1 MKEYKKGI
9 LILTFFSVLTGCTL
23 SANQT
28 VEKSK
33 PERNQELNQEQN
45 QEVAAENS
53 VSKELVTQG
62 AKYFRFRCG
71 GCHEMSAEKG
81 SNFGPHLEGIIGRKV
96 AAVEGY
102 DYSAAL
108 KEADFVWTEE
118 VMDGWLA
125 KPESLLPG
133 MCMTFKGVP
142 DEEVRRAMI
151 AFMEESGL

>member
-9 LILTFFSVLTGCTL
+9 LILTFFIVLTGCTL

-28 VEKSK
+28 
-33 PERNQELNQEQN
+33 QEESSLQQN
-45 QEVAAENS
+45 KQVVDQP
-53 VSKELVTQG
+53 VSKELLANG

-81 SNFGPHLEGIIGRKV
+81 SNFGPHLEGIIGRRV
-96 AAVEGY
+96 AAVEDY
-102 DYSAAL
+102 DYSKAL
-108 KEADFVWTEE
+108 QEADFVWTEE

-142 DEEVRRAMI
+142 DEDVRKAMI
-151 AFMEESGL
+151 AFMKETQQ

>member
-1 MKEYKKGI
+1 MKKI
-9 LILTFFSVLTGCTL
+9 LLLIGSFLLTGCTL

-28 VEKSK
+28 QTEPKQQQAKQVVVD
-33 PERNQELNQEQN
+33 R
-45 QEVAAENS
+45 AA
-53 VSKELVTQG
+53 SKELITQG

-71 GCHEMSAEKG
+71 GCHEMTAEAG

-102 DYSAAL
+102 DYSKAL

-125 KPESLLPG
+125 NPETLLPG
-133 MCMTFKGVP
+133 MCMTFKGVA
-142 DEEVRRAMI
+142 DEEVRKAMI
-151 AFMEESGL
+151 AFMKATGQ

>member
-1 MKEYKKGI
+1 MKKI
-9 LILTFFSVLTGCTL
+9 LLLIGSFLLTGCTI
-23 SANQT
+23 SANQ
-28 VEKSK
+28 EQAESK
-33 PERNQELNQEQN
+33 PQPTKQVVVDR
-45 QEVAAENS
+45 AA
-53 VSKELVTQG
+53 SKELVTQG

-71 GCHEMSAEKG
+71 GCHEMTAEAG

-102 DYSAAL
+102 DYSKAL

-125 KPESLLPG
+125 KPETLLPG

-142 DEEVRRAMI
+142 DEEVRKAMI
-151 AFMEESGL
+151 AFMKATGQ

>member
-1 MKEYKKGI
+1 MKKI

-28 VEKSK
+28 QEESK
-33 PERNQELNQEQN
+33 KQQSAQS
-45 QEVAAENS
+45 VATSS
-53 VSKELVTQG
+53 VSKELITQG

-71 GCHEMSAEKG
+71 GCHEMSVEAG

-102 DYSAAL
+102 DYSKAL

-118 VMDGWLA
+118 VMDSWLA

-142 DEEVRRAMI
+142 DEDVRKAMI
-151 AFMEESGL
+151 AFMKEPE

>member
-1 MKEYKKGI
+1 MKENRKGI
-9 LILTFFSVLTGCTL
+9 LILTFFTVLSGCTL

-28 VEKSK
+28 QEESETQKSSSS
-33 PERNQELNQEQN
+33 
-45 QEVAAENS
+45 VATS
-53 VSKELVTQG
+53 SSSKELITQG

-71 GCHEMSAEKG
+71 GCHEMNAESG
-81 SNFGPHLEGIIGRKV
+81 SSFGPHLEGIIGRK
-96 AAVEGY
+96 AAALEDY
-102 DYSAAL
+102 DYSKAL

-118 VMDGWLA
+118 VMDGWLT

-151 AFMEESGL
+151 AFMKDAGI

>member
-1 MKEYKKGI
+1 MTEYKKGI
-9 LILTFFSVLTGCTL
+9 LILTFFTVLSGCTL

-28 VEKSK
+28 QEESK
-33 PERNQELNQEQN
+33 KQQSAQS
-45 QEVAAENS
+45 VATSS
-53 VSKELVTQG
+53 VSKELITQG

-71 GCHEMSAEKG
+71 GCHEMSAEAG
-81 SNFGPHLEGIIGRKV
+81 SNFGPHLEGIIGRQ
-96 AAVEGY
+96 AGAVEGY
-102 DYSAAL
+102 DYSKAL

-142 DEEVRRAMI
+142 DEDVRKAMI
-151 AFMEESGL
+151 AFMKEPE